1 MRSMSLILV
10 LLFSTTIVGCGGSS
24 SDSARPVPSGDSN
37 DTLAPPGPNEPTNP
51 TSPATINVSAG
62 EPIAIDEAQEFTL
75 EGTSSVSGQSDIT
88 IVRVRWRQISG
99 PAASELTQPDQN
111 LVTYQAP
118 QIEGGAENLVFS
130 FEAETSAGDLLE
142 DTVTITVRD
151 TIANTLPLVD
161 AGPDAQVIGGETVT
175 LNGSAEDENGIAF
188 YKWSIQEPDSNL
200 TINNANEPVA
210 TVTLPR
216 TEQRKDYRFAL
227 QVVDNL
233 GGASVD
239 LVTITSLPSSTNTAP
254 VIQSLRANPGVATGG
269 EVVRLESSAVDFEND
284 QLSYQWKQAPSDPF
298 PLAIDNAQV
307 DTAQIVIPEIREPA
321 TLNFEV
327 TVTDGALQ
335 DIRTTQLQ
343 VVPRN
348 EPKPGLV
355 SCIFNLFQQ
364 GCPLQLVSDL
374 IGDDGA
380 LRCDENPFSLEC
392 PLNILARISPPIAS
406 CISSPSVAGC
416 GQVLGQLADPLFVFR
431 SLPTPQMASECTP
444 AFDEQSFEHY
454 VGVLHGHTGYS
465 DGTIGTRPE
474 TAFERAKNEGLSF
487 FGISDH
493 SDNARLPLTVTGDC
507 FSEQFLDCLIA
518 DSENPEDSFRKWRA
532 TAEQAEAAT
541 TPAFT
546 AFRGFEWTSDRF
558 GHLNVFFSDNVI
570 NAKTGPGYL
579 ISMGLFWQ
587 WFLYPEFLGG
597 GSDGLIIFNHP
608 GREDLFE
615 GIISNIPG
623 AGDPAY
629 TFNDFDHVPGAN
641 MRVVGLEVFGK
652 GSEYDTSGKN
662 GSWLSYALDKGWYL
676 GAVGSEDHHGTTWG
690 APSLPKTVMIAR
702 SNSASDIKEAMLA
715 RRFYAVAQNFNDL
728 RLDFRIDE
736 APMGSRLAR
745 STGEALPARFQLKL
759 GDALLNAKVE
769 VVTSD
774 NRVVSTLEGS
784 QGLFK
789 VSVSPNER
797 YYFLRV
803 LNLDTGRP
811 IAFSS
816 PIWVEADAA
825 PKPFCRYEAID
836 GGSLL

>member
-1 MRSMSLILV
+1 MRS
-10 LLFSTTIVGCGGSS
+10 LLPVFALLLSTSIVGCGGSS
-24 SDSARPVPSGDSN
+24 SDSTGPIPPNNISDNPAPVD
-37 DTLAPPGPNEPTNP
+37 PNEPSNP
-51 TSPATINVSAG
+51 TSPQTFNVNAG
-62 EPIAIDEAQEFTL
+62 EPISVDEAEEFIL
-75 EGTSSVSGQSDIT
+75 EGTSSISGQSDIT
-88 IVRVRWRQISG
+88 IVRVLWRQISG
-99 PAASELTQPDQN
+99 SPASQLTQPDQN
-111 LVTYQAP
+111 LVTFQAP
-118 QIEGGAENLVFS
+118 QIEGGAETIVFA
-130 FEAETSAGDLLE
+130 FEAETSSGDLFE
-142 DTVTITVRD
+142 DTVTVTVRD
-151 TIANTLPLVD
+151 TIANALPLVD
-161 AGPDAQVIGGETVT
+161 AGTDSQVIGGETVT
-175 LNGSAEDENGIAF
+175 LNGSAEDENGIASF
-188 YKWSIQEPDSNL
+188 EWRLQEPDSNL
-200 TINNANEPVA
+200 TITNANEPVA

-216 TEQRKDYRFAL
+216 TEQREEYRFAL
-227 QVVDNL
+227 QAVDNL

-239 LVTITSLPSSTNTAP
+239 FVTITSLPSSTNTAP

-269 EVVRLESSAVDFEND
+269 EVVRLESNAVDFEND
-284 QLSYQWKQAPSDPF
+284 QLSYRWKQAPSDPF
-298 PLAIDNAQV
+298 PLAIDNAQA
-307 DTAQIVIPEIREPA
+307 DIAQIVIPEISDPA

-327 TVTDGALQ
+327 LVTDGALQ

-343 VVPRN
+343 IVPRS

-355 SCIFNLFQQ
+355 SCLFNVFQQ
-364 GCPLQLVSDL
+364 GCPLQLVDDL
-374 IGDDGA
+374 IGDGGA
-380 LRCDENPFSLEC
+380 LRCEDNPFSLEC
-392 PLNILARISPPIAS
+392 PLNILARISPPIAD

-416 GQVLGQLADPLFVFR
+416 GQILGQLADPLFVFR

-444 AFDEQSFEHY
+444 AFDEQSFEHFA
-454 VGVLHGHTGYS
+454 GVLHGHTGYS
-465 DGTIGTRPE
+465 DGTIGTRPA
-474 TAFERAKNEGLSF
+474 TAFERVKNEGLSF

-507 FSEQFLDCLIA
+507 FSAQFLDCLIA

-541 TPAFT
+541 TPLFT

-579 ISMGLFWQ
+579 VSMGLFWQ

-597 GSDGLIIFNHP
+597 GSDGLIVFNHP

-615 GIISNIPG
+615 GIIPNIPG

-641 MRVVGLEVFGK
+641 MRTVGLEVFGK
-652 GSEYDTSGKN
+652 GSEYDTSGRN

-676 GAVGSEDHHGTTWG
+676 GAVGSEDHHGTSWG
-690 APSLPKTVMIAR
+690 APSLPKTIMIAR
-702 SNSASDIKEAMLA
+702 SNDAQDIKEAMLA

-728 RLDFRIDE
+728 RMEFRIDE

-745 STGEALPARFQLKL
+745 GTGAALPARFELTL
-759 GDALLNAKVE
+759 GDALLDAKVE
-769 VVTSD
+769 VVTSN

-784 QGLFK
+784 QGLFE
-789 VSVSPNER
+789 VSVSPDER
-797 YYFLRV
+797 YYFLRL

-816 PIWVEADAA
+816 PIWIDADAA
-825 PKPFCRYEAID
+825 PKPFCRYEALD